1 MSNNWLKTKKGPVIL
16 TEGDNDCHVIVSLCQ
31 KYSVAESFGFYSC
44 GSDDGAIKRLNA
56 LLQSS
61 DIPKKIAIVLDADNP
76 NLESK
81 WTRIRN
87 IVSDNTDDS
96 SSPERPD
103 RNGTIVR
110 LKNNIQ
116 LGIWFMPDN
125 VVDGMLEDFCI
136 GIAPADSIAEA
147 KSYIEKCRK
156 NNISTH
162 IDAHTSKAII
172 HAFLAT
178 QNEPGSPLGISI
190 TRNTLNHNHQ
200 SVNKFVDWINRV
212 FN

>member
-1 MSNNWLKTKKGPVIL
+1 MTDNWLKKTKGPVIL

-44 GSDDGAIKRLNA
+44 GSDDGAIKRLNV
-56 LLQSS
+56 LLLSA

-81 WTRIRN
+81 WARIKS
-87 IVSDNTDDS
+87 IISKNTDNG
-96 SSPERPD
+96 SSPDRPD
-103 RNGTIVR
+103 RNGTVVR
-110 LKNNIQ
+110 LKNNTQ

-125 VVDGMLEDFCI
+125 IVDGMLEDFCI
-136 GIAPADSIAEA
+136 GIAPTNSIAEA
-147 KSYIEKCRK
+147 KAYIERCKES
-156 NNISTH
+156 NLSTH
-162 IDAHTSKAII
+162 IDAHKSKAII

-178 QNEPGSPLGISI
+178 QDEPGSPLGISI
-190 TRNTLNHNHQ
+190 TRNTLDHSHQ